1 MKPAGEWRRQWVGEA
16 AEGVAGQALGSR
28 VQDQVPAEPTG
39 PQSFF
44 AILLLLT
51 NNY

>member
-39 PQSFF
+39 TSE
-44 AILLLLT
+44 LLCHPPSL
-51 NNY
+51 NK